1 MNKLFSFA
9 LAAVFMVACSAEYG
23 KGFRTTDAEYADEF
37 VTQLNIEGIPHK
49 KENDGLIRYKSMD
62 EEKVKKIHERV
73 KIKLSSA
80 VSLKY
85 EEPEAISYLKELL
98 SAKELEFKEEEKD
111 GEVWVKWYPKSDEQ
125 KNEIEMNVV
134 NYILKLKASGG

>member
-23 KGFRTTDAEYADEF
+23 KGFRTPDAEYADEF
-37 VTQLNIEGIPHK
+37 VAQLNIESISHK
-49 KENDGLIRYKSMD
+49 QEDDGFIRYKVED

-73 KIKLSSA
+73 RNKLSSA
-80 VSLKY
+80 ILVKY
-85 EEPEAISYLKELL
+85 EEPEAMGYLKDLL
-98 SAKELEFKEEEKD
+98 NAKELEFKEEEKD